1 MIFLILI
8 FIQLTLSL
16 EIKMSKDSY
25 QPRETLQAEI
35 SGNFISLKSENI
47 MIYKENKVHSEPI
60 IQGLTKQDRV
70 YYYYAVLPNQEGN
83 FSLRIENAEYIKSGD
98 IVSDTIIKN
107 FTIKQTN
114 ESSQSINPG
123 FIFTKKDFSIKI
135 KALNKDQ
142 DISISFENYTYN
154 IFLFEEFE
162 KHKSEIAKKG
172 KTSLPELEEVLSS
185 LKEEIQIIPSG
196 EISLSIKSKAKTL
209 SPHLKDEA
217 YFAIALAFN
226 IIIWSDESKFKKQSE
241 VKVLDTSEL
250 IELLNLKI

>member
-1 MIFLILI
+1 MQLVLDANILFKALIG
-8 FIQLTLSL
+8 
-16 EIKMSKDSY
+16 K
-25 QPRETLQAEI
+25 
-35 SGNFISLKSENI
+35 G
-47 MIYKENKVHSEPI
+47 
-60 IQGLTKQDRV
+60 RV
-70 YYYYAVLPNQEGN
+70 
-83 FSLRIENAEYIKSGD
+83 LRILF
-98 IVSDTIIKN
+98 SDK
-107 FTIKQTN
+107 
-114 ESSQSINPG
+114 INLLAP
-123 FIFTKKDFSIKI
+123 
-135 KALNKDQ
+135 
-142 DISISFENYTYN
+142 E
-154 IFLFEEFE
+154 FLFEEFE

-172 KTSLPELEEVLSS
+172 KISLPELEEVLSS